1 MREGRVRGFVCPVR
15 DFKKILDFDFTYKPP
30 ESICAKID
38 DYHEKVSITKRTS
51 VLAISRKFYVV
62 YQIKKR

>member
-1 MREGRVRGFVCPVR
+1 MSCTRF
-15 DFKKILDFDFTYKPP
+15 DLTDHLKKILDFDFTYKFS